1 VTRFAVALADGSLI
15 HLMAFVPPMA
25 SGAITVAY
33 DPQRVVVMGAP
44 P

>member
-1 VTRFAVALADGSLI
+1 VLADGALI
-15 HLMAFVPPMA
+15 HLMTFVPPTA
-25 SGAITVAY
+25 SGAVSVAY